1 MQGFALNDIFKIGI
15 GPSSSHTMGPMHA
28 AQHFLSELESRAEP
42 GPFKVQ
48 VTLHGSLA
56 ATGDGHGTPGAVTAG
71 LMGYHYETVTLP
83 DIEAAWIKSATH
95 GHLVSLAGCT
105 IEFNGEKDL
114 IRDTVPLAGHPN
126 GMTFVAWKGDEQ
138 IAHAQYFSVGGGMVE
153 DHNRV
158 SLATAH
164 LGDGPAPFPYRSM
177 DELVALC
184 EREKLSIAELQ
195 ARNEHL
201 CLRREEFDP
210 MSDKLW
216 RVMSDCIDRGL
227 SAEGELPGGLKVK
240 DGQPHYGSGF

>member
-1 MQGFALNDIFKIGI
+1 M
-15 GPSSSHTMGPMHA
+15 
-28 AQHFLSELESRAEP
+28 
-42 GPFKVQ
+42 Q

-164 LGDGPAPFPYRSM
+164 VGDGPAPFPYRSM

-184 EREKLSIAELQ
+184 EQ
-195 ARNEHL
+195 RNYPSQNSK
-201 CLRREEFDP
+201 RG
-210 MSDKLW
+210 MSTFA
-216 RVMSDCIDRGL
+216 CG
-227 SAEGELPGGLKVK
+227 VK
-240 DGQPHYGSGF
+240 NLIRCRTNCGV